1 LFIQLR
7 KEIDELKNK
16 NKEEASDDKSFIEKS
31 KFLEQHNLFTEKEK
45 QYKRIIKVR
54 LQIYIGV
61 RNFTL

>member
-31 KFLEQHNLFTEKEK
+31 KFLEQFNQLTEKEK